1 MASGAAEGA
10 TQELVG
16 EGRIPYIGK
25 RPDKACPVDIGDK
38 PK

>member
-10 TQELVG
+10 PLEIVALAA
-16 EGRIPYIGK
+16 PSYIGK
-25 RPDKACPVDIGDK
+25 GTGEAVPVDIGDK